1 MNNNEFVMKEIR
13 ITVIQFDGR
22 LDERKIPSFR
32 GAVMAYADNDSLYHN
47 HTEDAGFQLSLY
59 QQV

>member
-1 MNNNEFVMKEIR
+1 MNNKEFVMKEIR

-22 LDERKIPSFR
+22 LDEREIPSFR

-47 HTEDAGFQLSLY
+47 HTVDAWWRWI
-59 QQV
+59 